1 MLCNPKSG
9 TKYASTFLTDYPK
22 VNNRRL
28 MVPLQDL
35 TEQKVPKEEKVLL
48 DCTLYLFNVIE
59 AKDRTEC
66 REMLTRDLKEDP
78 GSDKVVGIMG
88 GDGSMGTTLKFL
100 REVEEIEQGLAK
112 REVGIVI
119 LPFGTGNDTAQ
130 VFGWGNHPQDEFWYD
145 DIGCLIT
152 DIVTGINDSLS
163 LWQVR
168 VDTRETLEAAS
179 KTKENK
185 QVFRASDNVDTG
197 ITNAYDEP
205 VFANQFVMCC
215 YFNIGL
221 EAQVGISK

>member
-1 MLCNPKSG
+1 M
-9 TKYASTFLTDYPK
+9 
-22 VNNRRL
+22 
-28 MVPLQDL
+28 
-35 TEQKVPKEEKVLL
+35 
-48 DCTLYLFNVIE
+48 IE

-185 QVFRASDNVDTG
+185 QVFRACDNVDTG